1 MITDKNGYHKEILRE
16 VTFMPDKKSLF
27 AQIPKIDDILNEK
40 QIQELMMAIPRV
52 VVLDVIR
59 KNIED
64 IRKEISQLSEV
75 NIDQYQLPYPSLLEK
90 IIHDAY
96 EKNKMSLRKVVNTT
110 GVILHTNLGRAVL
123 SEEIR
128 EAVWSVAC
136 NYSTLEI
143 DVKTGKRGSR
153 YVHIEE
159 VITKLTGAESALV
172 VNNNAAAVLLVLST
186 MAKNKEVIVSRGQ
199 LVEIGGS
206 FRVPEV
212 MEQSGAFLREVGST
226 NKTHLFDYE
235 RAITEDTGALLKV
248 HTSNYKILG
257 FTEEVT
263 LKELVGLGRKHSIP
277 VIEDIGS
284 GTFIDFSKYGL
295 VKEPTVQESV
305 DAGADIIT
313 FSGDKLLGGPQA
325 GIIIGKKKYI
335 DLMKK
340 NPLTRAF
347 RVDKMTLAALEATL
361 KIYFDEQ
368 EAIRKIPTLDMMT
381 RKIEDIERKA
391 KDFNKLLMSIELPC
405 NISLTQDYSQIGGG
419 SMPLVELPTW
429 VIGIYPNDISVNEL
443 EKRLREYQTP
453 IITRIQDEQLM
464 LDVRTI
470 KDNEYTLILD
480 ALRTVMGVKKGESH

>member
-1 MITDKNGYHKEILRE
+1 
-16 VTFMPDKKSLF
+16 MPDKKSLF